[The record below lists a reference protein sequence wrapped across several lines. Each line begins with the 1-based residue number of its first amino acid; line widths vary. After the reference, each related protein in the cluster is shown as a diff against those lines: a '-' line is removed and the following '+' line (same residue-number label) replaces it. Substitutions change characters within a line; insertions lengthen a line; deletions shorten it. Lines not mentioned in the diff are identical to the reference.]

1 MSEAG
6 RTIVERWLKAFASG
20 SLATVEE
27 SSAPEIALHAAGTA
41 VRGRSSVRFV
51 LAALR
56 EAFPDLQLQTEVL
69 ADTEPWVV
77 VRITATGTQRIPLFG
92 LDAGE
97 TRVIGGVACFS
108 VDAEGITEILPYVDA
123 GQLMKLL
130 PAVKMA
136 PVDTVEGESAGS
148 WFDRLTGNT
157 RDIWLAGLGALAAV
171 GDRGERF
178 FHALVEH
185 GRVLESASRSGVS
198 TTKETLESGSQTLK
212 EQARRVAST
221 GEEYLREVTSSIR
234 GRLDLPTRE
243 EFDELRRKVDQLAAQ
258 IDSNAKARAGGD
270 TGHSASA

>member
-6 RTIVERWLKAFASG
+6 RTIVERWLSGFASG
-20 SLATVEE
+20 ALANVEE
-27 SSAPEIALHAAGTA
+27 TSAPEVALHGAGTA

-51 LAALR
+51 LTSLR
-56 EAFPDLQLQTEVL
+56 EVFPDLQLQTEVL

-77 VRITATGTQRIPLFG
+77 VRFTATGTQRIPLLG
-92 LDAGE
+92 LEVGE
-97 TRVIGGVACFS
+97 TRVIGGVVCFS
-108 VDAEGITEILPYVDA
+108 VGAEGIAEILPYVDA
-123 GQLMKLL
+123 GQLMTLL
-130 PAVKMA
+130 SAGKKAPAGA
-136 PVDTVEGESAGS
+136 VEGEAAGS

-157 RDIWLAGLGALAAV
+157 RDIWLAGLGALATV

-185 GRVLESASRSGVS
+185 GRVLESAGRSGLS

-221 GEEYLREVTSSIR
+221 GEEYLRDVTASIR

-243 EFDELRRKVDQLAAQ
+243 EFDELRRKVDELAAQ
-258 IDSNAKARAGGD
+258 IDSNPVARAGGD